1 MWGRFWYE
9 KTHSSS
15 WHHQCHHHHSS
26 IYKWKSVTQ
35 NTQWWF
41 WREREGEGER
51 EERERVRSICMCMW
65 DNEWLCQSMHV
76 SVGKKEVG
84 LMRWNLWE
92 RGREGQKRE
101 RERESAW
108 LVESL
113 CFVFVRFHILGRLWM
128 NELMYVLHTSFQF
141 YIYLISTHTHK
152 NKCIIHRE

>member
-101 RERESAW
+101 RERERERMHGLWRVCALFLSGFIY
-108 LVESL
+108 LVGFE
-113 CFVFVRFHILGRLWM
+113 WM
-128 NELMYVLHTSFQF
+128 NSCMYF
-141 YIYLISTHTHK
+141 THLF
-152 NKCIIHRE
+152 NSIFI